1 MKNHRNL
8 VIFLISYAYAFIYC
22 YAGVSKLLDFEL
34 FQLQLG
40 QSPIIST
47 YAGFISY
54 FVIII
59 EFLIC
64 GLLVFSNTRS
74 TGLYLSTG
82 LMIAFTAYIYLIL
95 NYADNIP
102 CSCGGVLEK
111 MTWSQHFIFNL
122 IFVLLGIIAIVL
134 NTARKINMKTTVL
147 KLSSCIML
155 PILLVVMLFSS
166 SDYMSE
172 KENPFIRKFMPHA
185 IEKEGSIDLGV
196 NSYYFAGVSNDT
208 LYLGNPTSPFLLTS
222 VDSELKTMKEFP
234 IAPQPNHYL
243 FKRPQLFVNDG
254 AYFLF
259 DGTIPVIFKGDFKNK
274 IARLILQKE
283 FYFDLLNVGDNHL
296 VFRSQT
302 KNKGFILGQFDFN
315 RSNLHLSDSI
325 LQKQSDGFFD
335 VDGSLLY
342 DPVLKNNVYVY
353 RYRNQ
358 FMVMDQSLNKINYH
372 NTIDTVSVAKVQSQ
386 ELSNGQNKM
395 NVPPLLV
402 NSKGAVYD
410 GVFFNISNL
419 IGKFEDP
426 KHWQNS
432 FVIDLY
438 STKEQLYFGS
448 FYLPKADG
456 ASNAKI
462 LINENHLY
470 VLQENEIVKYRFA
483 QNVLKH
489 FNNGESRKP

>member
-1 MKNHRNL
+1 MKNYRNL
-8 VIFLISYAYAFIYC
+8 VIILISYAYIFLFC
-22 YAGVSKLLDFEL
+22 YAAVSKLIDFEL

-54 FVIII
+54 FVITI
-59 EFLIC
+59 ELLIC
-64 GLLVFSNTRS
+64 GLLVFNNTRS

-82 LMIAFTAYIYLIL
+82 LMVAFTVYIYLIL

-122 IFVLLGIIAIVL
+122 IFVLLGIIAIAL
-134 NTARKINMKTTVL
+134 NNARKIAIKTTVL
-147 KLSSCIML
+147 KLSSSIIL

-166 SDYMSE
+166 SDYMSK
-172 KENPFIRKFMPHA
+172 KENPFIRKFIPHA
-185 IEKEGSIDLGV
+185 IEKEGSINLGV

-208 LYLGNPTSPFLLTS
+208 LYLGNRTSPFLLTS

-259 DGTIPVIFKGDFKNK
+259 DGTIPVIFKGDLNNK

-302 KNKGFILGQFDFN
+302 KNKGLILGQFDFN
-315 RSNLHLSDSI
+315 NSTLQLSDSI
-325 LQKQSDGFFD
+325 LQKQTDGFFD
-335 VDGSLLY
+335 VDGSLLH
-342 DPVLKNNVYVY
+342 DPILKNHVYVY

-358 FMVMDQSLNKINYH
+358 FVVMDNSLQNIKYH
-372 NTIDTVSVAKVQSQ
+372 STIDTVSVAKVQSQ

-395 NVPPLLV
+395 NAPPLVV
-402 NSKGAVYD
+402 NSNGAVYD
-410 GVFFNISNL
+410 GVLFNISNI
-419 IGKFEDP
+419 IGRFEDP
-426 KHWQNS
+426 KQWQNS
-432 FVIDLY
+432 FIIDLY

-456 ASNAKI
+456 TSNAKI
-462 LINENHLY
+462 FINKNYLY
-470 VLQENEIVKYRFA
+470 VLQENEMLKYSFA

-489 FNNGESRKP
+489 FSNGESRKP